1 MVGFLVILNLH
12 CTIIKD
18 RNRTGSSTLYRS
30 LLQSLLYS
38 LNRSDQQL
46 IQRTQA
52 GLLFTAACLD
62 ITSYSEF
69 HARSDHQT
77 VPLEAGGIQFKLSS
91 WRTVG
96 TILSLIG
103 RVELVFVPA
112 LGNKFRS
119 FV

>member
-1 MVGFLVILNLH
+1 MYLN
-12 CTIIKD
+12 TIIKD
-18 RNRTGSSTLYRS
+18 RNCTG
-30 LLQSLLYS
+30 
-38 LNRSDQQL
+38 
-46 IQRTQA
+46 
-52 GLLFTAACLD
+52 
-62 ITSYSEF
+62 SYSEF

-77 VPLEAGGIQFKLSS
+77 VPLEVGGIQFKLSS

-119 FV
+119 FVQESRSVS